1 MAAHELSHQW
11 WGNAQLNSD
20 YREGSGVLSETL
32 AQYTK
37 LMMYKIEHG
46 KDKMTEMVKLYQ
58 NMYDSEKAFS
68 GEEALFKSNP
78 SNGNVI
84 YNKGLVKMYELYLL
98 IGEDKVN
105 LALNNLLAKHKFPLQ
120 PATTSDLRVHKE
132 IQKIFME

>member
-1 MAAHELSHQW
+1 LAAHELSHQW

-58 NMYDSEKAFS
+58 NMYDSEKH
-68 GEEALFKSNP
+68 
-78 SNGNVI
+78 
-84 YNKGLVKMYELYLL
+84 LVEKKPYLNQTL
-98 IGEDKVN
+98 V
-105 LALNNLLAKHKFPLQ
+105 
-120 PATTSDLRVHKE
+120 TV
-132 IQKIFME
+132 M